1 MLNYQNCRGKIKTG
15 DMLLFRNHSGG
26 GIRSVIERWFVSHGT
41 ASPYTHVG
49 VAWAEHGR
57 VWCMDMTTKGCAP
70 RLLSLCGDFD
80 LATAPMPLNEDALA
94 FAFGQFGEL
103 EYSRL
108 RAIGGALGLINV
120 KSERE
125 SMCAEF
131 ALAIY
136 KRAGIPPCNIATPA
150 MLAHGAAYSWGSPIV
165 VIKNGTSNDE
175 PQKN

>member
-1 MLNYQNCRGKIKTG
+1 MRTYQDYRNQIKTG

-26 GIRSVIERWFVSHGT
+26 GVRSIAERWFVSHGT

-80 LATAPMPLNEDALA
+80 LAASPMFLNEDALA
-94 FAFGQFGEL
+94 FAFGKFGEL
-103 EYSRL
+103 QYSRL
-108 RAIGGALGLINV
+108 RAIGGAFGLIDIR
-120 KSERE
+120 SENE
-125 SMCAEF
+125 SMCAEY

-136 KRAGIPPCNIATPA
+136 QKAGMPPSDLATPA
-150 MLAHGAAYSWGSPIV
+150 ALAVGAAYCWGSPIV
-165 VIKNGTSNDE
+165 VVRNGKE
-175 PQKN
+175 V